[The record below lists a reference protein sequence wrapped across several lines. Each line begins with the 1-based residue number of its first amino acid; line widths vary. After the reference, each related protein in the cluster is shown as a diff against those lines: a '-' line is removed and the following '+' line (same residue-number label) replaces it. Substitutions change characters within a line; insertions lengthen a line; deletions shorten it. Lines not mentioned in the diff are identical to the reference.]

1 MAYVLPTLER
11 QRCNRSLSRSSPKS
25 APAVRD
31 ECDQVDAKTQRQ
43 PLCAPRGAEEDRD
56 GQRHSETARAQREGA
71 ERDKVTGS
79 GVPAPMPK
87 SGPLSLACHTEYP
100 LF

>member
-31 ECDQVDAKTQRQ
+31 ECDQVDAKTQWQ
-43 PLCAPRGAEEDRD
+43 PIYAPRSAEEDRD
-56 GQRHSETARAQREGA
+56 GQRHSERQRERR
-71 ERDKVTGS
+71 ERGQSETR
-79 GVPAPMPK
+79 
-87 SGPLSLACHTEYP
+87 
-100 LF
+100 